1 MNRED
6 IVEIMTEIMM
16 DSDVDNDT
24 KGATRRDMLLAG
36 IAGIGAAFGAAL
48 IKIEPAAATPDSM
61 KRAIHQVVGE
71 APVRKGKVTIDVP
84 TLVENGNTVALAIE
98 VESPMTKDDYVKAI
112 HVFNEKNPLPNVI
125 SARLGPRAGRARIA
139 TRFRLADTQTIVAVA
154 ELSDGSFWSAS
165 ADVIVTLAACLESL
179 D

>member
-1 MNRED
+1 MEN
-6 IVEIMTEIMM
+6 
-16 DSDVDNDT
+16 DV

-36 IAGIGAAFGAAL
+36 IAGLGATL

-61 KRAIHQVVGE
+61 KRAIHQIVGE
-71 APVRKGKVTIDVP
+71 APVRTGKVTIDVP
-84 TLVENGNTVALAIE
+84 TLVENGNTVALAVE
-98 VESPMTKDDYVKAI
+98 VESPMTAQDYVKAI

-125 SARLGPRAGRARIA
+125 SAHLGPRAGRAKIS

-165 ADVIVTLAACLESL
+165 ADVIVTLAAGLESL